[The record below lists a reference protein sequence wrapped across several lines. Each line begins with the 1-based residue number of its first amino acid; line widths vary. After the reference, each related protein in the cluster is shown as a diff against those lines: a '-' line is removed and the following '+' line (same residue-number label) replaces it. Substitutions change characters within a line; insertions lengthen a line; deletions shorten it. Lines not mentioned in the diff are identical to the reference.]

1 MLLLGAMVFTCC
13 QNDEPQDTRLEK
25 RGRILQLDV
34 SLGLQPDGDMQIT
47 RAPGDPG
54 TYENF
59 EFPEHAYVYLILDDG
74 STQTV
79 AKRTNEDGSDD
90 TLPLSFSL
98 NPNNWRKT
106 THTQYV
112 PKTFGD
118 NIYVYLDKLY
128 FYIPNTATSAR
139 LYVAMSKQALHNLTP
154 TITAGTSTE
163 VDVQS
168 MTFDVVSSSDDA
180 AMQQADRD
188 AIQHIYSSPYNYIID
203 SRYYGTVDVGS
214 EGARLSLMLY
224 HVAAKVDMMWNID
237 KTKQV
242 TNRLTYI
249 QARKLKQLG
258 CQLFKPTE
266 NTWSSADDDS
276 NYTFDLMD
284 ADVSRQW
291 YGRQYYYVIP
301 YMVDSKYAI
310 YLHMLK
316 NGDDKSANENSGYN
330 LTIKRTPTSDIFV
343 PWLRGDL
350 KFTSDIA
357 YDNVEK

>member
-34 SLGLQPDGDMQIT
+34 SLGLQPDGDIEIT

-59 EFPEHAYVYLILDDG
+59 EFPEHAYVYLVLDDG

-106 THTQYV
+106 THTMYV
-112 PKTFGD
+112 PQTFGD

-139 LYVAMSKQALHNLTP
+139 LYVAMSKQELHNLTS
-154 TITAGTSTE
+154 ITAETSTE
-163 VDVQS
+163 SDVLG
-168 MTFDVVSSSDDA
+168 MTYDVVSTSA
-180 AMQQADRD
+180 TAVEQQADRD
-188 AIQHIYSSPYNYIID
+188 AIQHIYSSPYNYEID
-203 SRYYGTVDVGS
+203 DRYYGTVDIGS

-237 KTKQV
+237 KSLQT

-258 CQLFKPTE
+258 SKLFKPTE
-266 NTWSSADDDS
+266 NTWTSADEASHYALDMMED
-276 NYTFDLMD
+276 
-284 ADVSRQW
+284 DVSRQW
-291 YGRQYYYVIP
+291 YGRQYYYAIP
-301 YMVDSKYAI
+301 YQVDGKYAI

-330 LTIKRTPTSDIFV
+330 LTIKRTRTSNVFV

-350 KFTSDIA
+350 KFTTDIT
-357 YDNVEK
+357 YGNVER